1 MRAIFKKIVFGKA
14 AVSEYVTVT
23 VPEIQEKVT
32 MSAGNCITDISSHQ
46 WLLCLDPIVLGVWVN
61 EEKVKTAVENA
72 EKIVITF
79 SAGKNKKAAAVME
92 TELIESI
99 PEANGT
105 LYLLK
110 AIKSRLQHINPFSLR
125 LLYSKHYKKPQ
136 WPFDKY
142 ASLVA
147 AYSYPR
153 KVRLISFK
161 EEDYFNIFPMDL
173 LGAVPQSNRFVFGL
187 RHTNTALSKII
198 KSKKIVVC
206 EIASAYKD
214 IIYQLGKHHSSG
226 PPSLQSL
233 PFDTVQTDQFGF
245 YIPAWTE
252 NYKEI
257 TISKTIDLGSHML
270 LWGEVENE
278 KQLAVSAG
286 SLFHIHFL
294 ESVYLEKNGINYQ
307 PV

>member
-1 MRAIFKKIVFGKA
+1 MRTIFKKIVFGKA
-14 AVSEYVTVT
+14 AVSEYATVT
-23 VPEIQEKVT
+23 ILEIQEKVT
-32 MSAGNCITDISSHQ
+32 MSVGNCIADISSNQ
-46 WLLCLDPIVLGVWVN
+46 WLLCLDPIVLGVWVS
-61 EEKVKTAVENA
+61 EENVKIAVENTK
-72 EKIVITF
+72 KINITF
-79 SAGKNKKAAAVME
+79 SADKNKNAAAIME
-92 TELIESI
+92 TELIKSI
-99 PEANGT
+99 AEKNGT

-110 AIKSRLQHINPFSLR
+110 AIKTKLQHINPFSLR

-142 ASLVA
+142 ASLVS

-161 EEDYFNIFPMDL
+161 EDDYFNIFPMDL

-187 RHTNTALSKII
+187 RHTNTALPRII
-198 KSKKIVVC
+198 KNKKIVVC

-214 IIYQLGKHHSSG
+214 FIYQLGKHHSSG

-233 PFDTVQTDQFGF
+233 PFDTIQTDQFDF
-245 YIPAWTE
+245 YIPDWTG

-257 TISKTIDLGSHML
+257 VISKTINLGSHML
-270 LWGEVENE
+270 LWGEVINE
-278 KQLAVSAG
+278 KQLTASAG

-294 ESVYLEKNGINYQ
+294 ESVYLEKNGINYP